1 MKKQISSA
9 HKLFHG
15 ADYNPDQW
23 LAYPEILKEDIE
35 MMKASHSNAFSI
47 GMFSWATLEPEEGR
61 FEFEW
66 LDEIMDNINEIG
78 GHALLATPSGARPA
92 WMSQKYPEVL
102 RTDSQ
107 RRKMLHGG
115 RHNHCFSSPVYREK
129 IQIINRKLAERYG
142 DHPALLMWHVPNEY
156 SGECHCD
163 LCQENFRNFVKEK
176 YNHNLDELNHSW
188 WGPFWSHTITDWSQI
203 ESPSPIGENAVHG
216 LTLDWN
222 RFVTHQTIDFYKTEI
237 APLRELTPD
246 IPVTTNFMADNPD
259 LIPFVAL
266 DYSQFAKDID
276 VISWDAYP
284 QWHNDRESTAE
295 LASKVAM
302 INDLYRSLKQQPFL
316 LLESTPSAVNW
327 IDYNKAKRPGMHY
340 LSAMQMLA
348 HGSDSNMYFQFRK
361 SRGSS
366 EKFHGAI
373 VDHDRST
380 DNRVFQDV
388 KKVGKTQEDLA
399 YLAGSPRK
407 ADVAILYDWENNWV
421 INDAQSFGQDT
432 VLYPQ
437 TVQKH
442 HRAFWEMDIPTDV
455 ITIENDFNDYKL
467 LVVPM
472 LYMMNAD
479 TISRL
484 EAFVSQGGTLVS
496 TYITGLVDEHDLVY
510 LGGWPEKL
518 KKLFGINPQ
527 EIDTLYPADR
537 NAVQFQGHSYEMKH
551 YATIIDLLGA
561 EALGEY
567 EEDFY
572 KATPAITK
580 HAYGEGSAI
589 YIGAR
594 LEPAFQS
601 KLYTDL
607 VNELEITPILEVE
620 AAAEVSVQ
628 GRHID
633 ELTDLVFIMNF
644 SEVEQPIAIGK
655 EVIDVDTAEVISGE
669 QVLAPYEVKI
679 VKSKRTQ

>member
-1 MKKQISSA
+1 MKKQITKASR
-9 HKLFHG
+9 LLHG

-23 LAYPEILKEDIE
+23 LDYPEILKEDIE
-35 MMKASHSNAFSI
+35 MMKKSNTNAFSI
-47 GMFSWATLEPEEGR
+47 GMFSWVTLEPEEGA

-66 LDEIMDNINEIG
+66 LDEIMDNIHEIG
-78 GHALLATPSGARPA
+78 GHVLLSTPSGARPA

-102 RTDSQ
+102 RVDAE

-142 DHPALLMWHVPNEY
+142 NHPALLMWHVSNEY

-163 LCQENFRNFVKEK
+163 YCQDNFRKFLKEK
-176 YNHNLDELNHSW
+176 YNNDLDALNHSW
-188 WGPFWSHTITDWSQI
+188 WGPFWSHTFTDWSQI

-216 LTLDWN
+216 LNLDWN

-266 DYSQFAKDID
+266 DYSKFAKEID

-284 QWHNDRESTAE
+284 QWHNDTEMTAE

-327 IDYNKAKRPGMHY
+327 IDYNKAKRPNMHY

-380 DNRVFQDV
+380 ESRVFKEV
-388 KKVGKTQEDLA
+388 SRVGETMENLTE
-399 YLAGSPRK
+399 LAGSPRK
-407 ADVAILYDWENNWV
+407 ARVGLLYDWENNWA
-421 INDAQSFGQDT
+421 INDAQSFGEET
-432 VLYPQ
+432 LRYPH
-437 TVQKH
+437 TVQEH
-442 HRAFWEMDIPTDV
+442 HRAFWNMDIPTDV
-455 ITIENDFNDYKL
+455 ITIENNFDDYDL

-472 LYMMNAD
+472 LYLMSEE
-479 TISRL
+479 TVSRL
-484 EAFVSQGGTLVS
+484 ETFVKNGGHLVM
-496 TYITGLVDEHDLVY
+496 TYISGMVDEHDLVY
-510 LGGWPEKL
+510 PNTWPEKL
-518 KKLFGINPQ
+518 SQTFGLNIL
-527 EIDTLYPADR
+527 ETDTLYPSDR
-537 NAVQFQGHSYEMKH
+537 NAVTYQGKEYEMKH
-551 YATIIDLLGA
+551 YATVLDLLEA
-561 EALGEY
+561 ESLGEY
-567 EEDFY
+567 EQDFY
-572 KATPAITK
+572 KGTPAITK
-580 HAYGEGSAI
+580 NDYGSGKAYF
-589 YIGAR
+589 IGAR
-594 LEPAFQS
+594 LEDDFQADFYKS
-601 KLYTDL
+601 LIENLKI
-607 VNELEITPILEVE
+607 EPILSIECNPK
-620 AAAEVSVQ
+620 VSVQ
-628 GRHID
+628 GRQID
-633 ELTDLVFIMNF
+633 EKRDLVFIMNF
-644 SEVEQPIAIGK
+644 SEEEQK
-655 EVIDVDTAEVISGE
+655 VHLKEEVIDFEKGKSLIGE
-669 QVLAPYEVKI
+669 LTLSPYEVKI
-679 VKSKRTQ
+679 VMSQKK

>member
-1 MKKQISSA
+1 MKKQITKASR
-9 HKLFHG
+9 LLHG

-23 LAYPEILKEDIE
+23 LDYPEILKEDLE
-35 MMKASHSNAFSI
+35 MMKKSNTNAFSI
-47 GMFSWATLEPEEGR
+47 GMFSWVTLEPEEGA

-66 LDEIMDNINEIG
+66 LDEIMDNIHEIG
-78 GHALLATPSGARPA
+78 GHVLLSTPSGARPA

-102 RTDSQ
+102 RVDAE

-142 DHPALLMWHVPNEY
+142 NHPALLMWHVSNEY

-163 LCQENFRNFVKEK
+163 YCQDNFRKFLKEK
-176 YNHNLDELNHSW
+176 YNNDLDALNHSW
-188 WGPFWSHTITDWSQI
+188 WGPFWSHTFTDWSQI

-216 LTLDWN
+216 LNLDWN

-266 DYSQFAKDID
+266 DYSKFAKEID

-284 QWHNDRESTAE
+284 QWHSDTETTAE

-327 IDYNKAKRPGMHY
+327 IDYNKAKRPNMHY

-380 DNRVFQDV
+380 ENRVFKEV
-388 KKVGKTQEDLA
+388 SRVGETMENLTE
-399 YLAGSPRK
+399 LAGSPRK
-407 ADVAILYDWENNWV
+407 ARVGLLYDWENNWA
-421 INDAQSFGQDT
+421 INDAQSFGEET
-432 VLYPQ
+432 LRYPH
-437 TVQKH
+437 TVQEH
-442 HRAFWEMDIPTDV
+442 HRAFWNMDIPTDV
-455 ITIENDFNDYKL
+455 ITIENNFDDYDL

-472 LYMMNAD
+472 LYLMSEE
-479 TISRL
+479 TVSRL
-484 EAFVSQGGTLVS
+484 DTYVKNGGHLVM
-496 TYITGLVDEHDLVY
+496 TYISGMVDEHDLVY
-510 LGGWPEKL
+510 PNTWPEKL
-518 KKLFGINPQ
+518 SQTFGLNIL
-527 EIDTLYPADR
+527 ETDTLYPSDR
-537 NAVQFQGHSYEMKH
+537 NAVTYQGKEYEMKH
-551 YATIIDLLGA
+551 YATVLDLLEA
-561 EALGEY
+561 ESLGEY
-567 EEDFY
+567 EQDFY
-572 KATPAITK
+572 KGTPAITK
-580 HAYGEGSAI
+580 NDYGSGKAYF
-589 YIGAR
+589 IGAR
-594 LEPAFQS
+594 LEDDFQADFYKS
-601 KLYTDL
+601 LIENLKI
-607 VNELEITPILEVE
+607 EPILSIEGNPK
-620 AAAEVSVQ
+620 VSVQ
-628 GRHID
+628 GRQIN
-633 ELTDLVFIMNF
+633 EKRDLVFIMNF
-644 SEVEQPIAIGK
+644 SEEEQKIHLK
-655 EVIDVDTAEVISGE
+655 EEVIDLEKEKSLVGE
-669 QVLAPYEVKI
+669 LTLSPYEVKI
-679 VKSKRTQ
+679 VMSQKK

>member
-1 MKKQISSA
+1 MKKQITKASR
-9 HKLFHG
+9 LLHG

-23 LAYPEILKEDIE
+23 LDYPEILKEDIE
-35 MMKASHSNAFSI
+35 MMKKSNTNAFSI
-47 GMFSWATLEPEEGR
+47 GMFSWVTLEPEEGA

-66 LDEIMDNINEIG
+66 LDEIMDNIHEIG
-78 GHALLATPSGARPA
+78 GHVLLSTPSGARPA

-102 RTDSQ
+102 RVDAE

-142 DHPALLMWHVPNEY
+142 DHPALLMWHVSNEY

-163 LCQENFRNFVKEK
+163 YCQDNFREFLKEK
-176 YNHNLDELNHSW
+176 YNNDLDALNHSW
-188 WGPFWSHTITDWSQI
+188 WGPFWSHTFTDWSQI

-216 LTLDWN
+216 LNLDWN

-266 DYSQFAKDID
+266 DYSKFAKEID

-284 QWHNDRESTAE
+284 QWHNDTETTAE

-327 IDYNKAKRPGMHY
+327 IDYNKAKRPNMHY

-380 DNRVFQDV
+380 ENRVFKEV
-388 KKVGKTQEDLA
+388 SRVGETMENLIE
-399 YLAGSPRK
+399 LAGSPRK
-407 ADVAILYDWENNWV
+407 ARVGLLYDWENNWA
-421 INDAQSFGQDT
+421 INDAQSFGEET
-432 VLYPQ
+432 LRYPQ
-437 TVQKH
+437 TVQEH
-442 HRAFWEMDIPTDV
+442 HRAFWNMDIPTDV
-455 ITIENDFNDYKL
+455 ITIENNFDDYDL

-472 LYMMNAD
+472 LYLMSEE
-479 TISRL
+479 TVSRL
-484 EAFVSQGGTLVS
+484 ETFVKNGGHLVM
-496 TYITGLVDEHDLVY
+496 TYISGMVDEHDLVY
-510 LGGWPEKL
+510 PNTWPEKL
-518 KKLFGINPQ
+518 SQTFGLNIL
-527 EIDTLYPADR
+527 ETDTLYPSDR
-537 NAVQFQGHSYEMKH
+537 NAVTYQGKEYEMKH
-551 YATIIDLLGA
+551 YATVLDLLEA
-561 EALGEY
+561 ESLGVY
-567 EEDFY
+567 EQDFY
-572 KATPAITK
+572 KGTPAITK
-580 HAYGEGSAI
+580 NDYGSGKAYF
-589 YIGAR
+589 IGAR
-594 LEPAFQS
+594 LEDDFQADFYKS
-601 KLYTDL
+601 LIENLKI
-607 VNELEITPILEVE
+607 EPILSIECNPK
-620 AAAEVSVQ
+620 VSVQ
-628 GRHID
+628 GRQID
-633 ELTDLVFIMNF
+633 EKRDLVFIMNF
-644 SEVEQPIAIGK
+644 SEEEQKIHLK
-655 EVIDVDTAEVISGE
+655 EEVIDLEKEKSLVGE
-669 QVLAPYEVKI
+669 LTLSPYEVKI
-679 VKSKRTQ
+679 VTSQKK